1 MNEEKTFE
9 AIVISATRV
18 RREIYESATSNS
30 RKAQHKQKKDFDR
43 CHLSNSKIKVVD
55 LILLR
60 NNKRKDRKEGKFS
73 FAWFSRYIVSEIT
86 LKGVPTLKKRNDEIL
101 KVKSTIFHIE
111 EKATDTGGNTTDF
124 TVAVDN

>member
-1 MNEEKTFE
+1 M
-9 AIVISATRV
+9 
-18 RREIYESATSNS
+18 
-30 RKAQHKQKKDFDR
+30 
-43 CHLSNSKIKVVD
+43 VD

-86 LKGVPTLKKRNDEIL
+86 LKGVPTLKKRNGEIL

>member
-9 AIVISATRV
+9 AILISATRI
-18 RREIYESATSNS
+18 RREIYESATSNIK
-30 RKAQHKQKKDFDR
+30 KAQHKQNKDFAR

-55 LILLR
+55 L
-60 NNKRKDRKEGKFS
+60 
-73 FAWFSRYIVSEIT
+73 
-86 LKGVPTLKKRNDEIL
+86 NDEIL